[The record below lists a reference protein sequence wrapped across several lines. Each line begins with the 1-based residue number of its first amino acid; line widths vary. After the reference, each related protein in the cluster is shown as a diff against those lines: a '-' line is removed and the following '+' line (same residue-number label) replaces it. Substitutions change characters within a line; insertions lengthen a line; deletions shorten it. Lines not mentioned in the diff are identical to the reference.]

1 MDPFLDVQQKLESL
15 EYLIR
20 TNVNDD
26 SNTMLKLLSEIKS
39 SVKTVYLT
47 HPIVKNVSE
56 PTDSLFNL
64 YNNRL
69 VEQRTIIQP
78 EVEPSGVLGVTGRP
92 MPIFGEVQNLCF
104 QSTDQADD
112 MPLYSSRYL
121 QNDYPKELSDIR
133 IEDGNA
139 HINTLHSKINMLK
152 YLMNRNN
159 IDTNLLD
166 DISLFLNDFNV

>member
-1 MDPFLDVQQKLESL
+1 MNSFLDVQQKLESL

-20 TNVNDD
+20 SNVNDD
-26 SNTMLKLLSEIKS
+26 SVTMLQLLSEIKS

-47 HPIVKNVSE
+47 HSTVKNISN
-56 PTDSLFNL
+56 PTDTLFNL

-78 EVEPSGVLGVTGRP
+78 EVEPSGVLGVTG

-104 QSTDQADD
+104 QSTNQADD

-121 QNDYPKELSDIR
+121 QNDSPKELSDIR
-133 IEDGNA
+133 IENGNGNI
-139 HINTLHSKINMLK
+139 HTLQTKINMLK

-166 DISLFLNDFNV
+166 DVGLFLNDFNV